1 MITNEEK
8 NRDKFNRML
17 NRHSIKMEYKYR
29 NGATVSTFRE
39 TNSMTMVEVPCHPR
53 VIMTGKDA
61 GHAFIIAKNFRPRND
76 KLQTKLE
83 DF

>member
-1 MITNEEK
+1 LITNEETNK
-8 NRDKFNRML
+8 SKFERML
-17 NRHSIKMEYKYR
+17 GRHSIKMEYKYQ
-29 NGATVSTFRE
+29 NGATVSTFKD
-39 TNSMTMVEVPCHPR
+39 TSMTMIAVPCHPR

-76 KLQTKLE
+76 KLQLKLE